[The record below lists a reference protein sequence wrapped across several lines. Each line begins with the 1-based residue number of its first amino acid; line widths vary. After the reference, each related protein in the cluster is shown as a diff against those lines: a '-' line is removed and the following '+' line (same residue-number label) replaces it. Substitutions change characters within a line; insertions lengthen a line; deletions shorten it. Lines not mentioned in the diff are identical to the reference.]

1 MIVSSAA
8 YAAGCKVADIPLD
21 ELGAWAKREGHFVW
35 VGLFEPSDAEIGT
48 VQAQLG
54 LHDLAVEDAHR
65 AYQRPKLEEYG
76 ESLFVVLR
84 TMRWNP
90 EKRTIDRGETH
101 VFVGPG
107 AVVSIRHGDTGSYS
121 EVRGRCE
128 ATPGHLAK
136 GPGFVLYALM
146 DHVVDS
152 YFPVIEHIEDRV
164 AKLEKAIFGEHPQRN
179 TTQRIYEL
187 KRRLIQA
194 KRAVSPLVDICNR
207 LTRWDGHQLIPD
219 EVRSDF
225 VGYELVAVPAGQPVA
240 DVDQRRHRA
249 FRLDQ
254 AALQLVD
261 ALGGV
266 ALRVLA
272 EDRFLELRHPILDML
287 DHGEVAVHH
296 VVHQG
301 VEDEPGSLG
310 EMAGGGLAA
319 PAHLAVGTRVAV
331 PDRHHGAGPHEDV
344 RLPAVDRA
352 FLGVPSHRS
361 QHDEEALTVLLELR
375 PLVRPM
381 GVLDCQVVQAELRL
395 YGADL
400 RI

>member
-121 EVRGRCE
+121 EVRGRCD

-219 EVRSDF
+219 EVRPYFRDVYDHVVRINESID
-225 VGYELVAVPAGQPVA
+225 GLRELLSGALEANLSLISIRQNDIMKKLASWAGILAVPTLLVGIWGMNFETMPELHLPFAYPLALV
-240 DVDQRRHRA
+240 
-249 FRLDQ
+249 FM
-254 AALQLVD
+254 AALMWLLHRQFK
-261 ALGGV
+261 
-266 ALRVLA
+266 R
-272 EDRFLELRHPILDML
+272 
-287 DHGEVAVHH
+287 
-296 VVHQG
+296 
-301 VEDEPGSLG
+301 
-310 EMAGGGLAA
+310 AGWL
-319 PAHLAVGTRVAV
+319 
-331 PDRHHGAGPHEDV
+331 
-344 RLPAVDRA
+344 
-352 FLGVPSHRS
+352 
-361 QHDEEALTVLLELR
+361 
-375 PLVRPM
+375 
-381 GVLDCQVVQAELRL
+381 
-395 YGADL
+395 
-400 RI
+400 